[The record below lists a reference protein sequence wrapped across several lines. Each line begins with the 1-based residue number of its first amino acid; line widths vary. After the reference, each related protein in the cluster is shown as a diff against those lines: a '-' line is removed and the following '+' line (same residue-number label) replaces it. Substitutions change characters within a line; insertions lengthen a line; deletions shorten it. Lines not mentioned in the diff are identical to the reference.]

1 MSDMSGS
8 DSWGGPPE
16 PIRLLRDQS
25 RGWGGDGHVDD
36 HVDGAGSGQGGGT
49 LIVSETTEC
58 SRADPPV
65 HSPAIS
71 KHAARITARE
81 EVGDGHSQQ
90 RQSVGAS
97 SHEHP
102 ATPIRSVQDPP
113 CRERP
118 SDGAAWPRRDALSFT
133 RSLVFYG
140 AGAVTE
146 EHEQACR
153 YIEEARTMR
162 KKYNGGGGTR
172 NELCAGERRDILSDL
187 DHALDY
193 AFAPNGVVELFSAS
207 DPRGAAESLVKVP
220 HIDEFVADYGRL
232 VEMCNYGAMRSFCFQ
247 RLQMLTSAFKMH
259 VTANSHAENEA
270 QSNLLGTDFYRTM
283 KVDNHIHLAGAPTA
297 KQFVNFVRDKLENEG
312 DTVVFEDGQ
321 TLSEV
326 FKDAGLDSDHLT
338 IDAFSVLADY
348 SVYQRFDNF
357 NSKYSPFR
365 MAQMRK
371 IFLKVSKSTR
381 RNSQV
386 VHFSCSSPGCLD
398 HFGVLSHKHL
408 IPRIIPLLT
417 RWRITSKEDFS
428 RSSPRL
434 SWPGLNNQR
443 DTIQLLRCG
452 CRFMGWNEK
461 NGSTWPS
468 GCSKIGREGPFLAP

>member
-1 MSDMSGS
+1 
-8 DSWGGPPE
+8 
-16 PIRLLRDQS
+16 
-25 RGWGGDGHVDD
+25 
-36 HVDGAGSGQGGGT
+36 
-49 LIVSETTEC
+49 
-58 SRADPPV
+58 
-65 HSPAIS
+65 
-71 KHAARITARE
+71 
-81 EVGDGHSQQ
+81 
-90 RQSVGAS
+90 
-97 SHEHP
+97 
-102 ATPIRSVQDPP
+102 
-113 CRERP
+113 
-118 SDGAAWPRRDALSFT
+118 
-133 RSLVFYG
+133 
-140 AGAVTE
+140 
-146 EHEQACR
+146 
-153 YIEEARTMR
+153 
-162 KKYNGGGGTR
+162 
-172 NELCAGERRDILSDL
+172 
-187 DHALDY
+187 
-193 AFAPNGVVELFSAS
+193 
-207 DPRGAAESLVKVP
+207 
-220 HIDEFVADYGRL
+220 
-232 VEMCNYGAMRSFCFQ
+232 
-247 RLQMLTSAFKMH
+247 MLTSAFKMH

-386 VHFSCSSPGCLD
+386 VHFSCSSSGCLD

-408 IPRIIPLLT
+408 IPRIIPLPP

-428 RSSPRL
+428 LSSPRL

-468 GCSKIGREGPFLAP
+468 GCSCVDGKNAPLPTSSNATSTHFAGHLKRTHPIPGPLFLNPRCCRPGSIARQALGRSLPWVRHTRESKCPSN